1 MAVIKLRIFV
11 PNLTNVMG
19 LFDKIQVERSEAGV
33 GGPYTEITGA
43 AATAATLLGSQSA
56 PFTLNG
62 KTLLLKADGGV
73 EQTITFVSA
82 DPINVDDTVDFINA
96 NLTGAVATEEVGAVR
111 ITSSTL
117 GTSSLLEITGGTA
130 LADLGFTSGDADN
143 GEDPRITLQAGVDEY
158 EYDDQSG
165 DPGNYYR
172 TRFYNSSTAAVSSYS
187 DPVLGEVGTIIS
199 VSYLI
204 LAKVD
209 LANMDGTPIDD
220 RRVSFYNVYVPSGL
234 IVDDIGVVG
243 RAIDIFTNQA
253 GHAETMLIKGATM
266 NVSISGT
273 AIMRRITVP
282 TTGTEFNVL
291 SEIAAADD
299 IFQIQTPDIPAAVR
313 RS

>member
-11 PNLTNVMG
+11 PNLANVMG
-19 LFDKIQVERSEAGV
+19 LFDKIQVERSESGV
-33 GGPYTEITGA
+33 GGPYTEITA
-43 AATAATLLGSQSA
+43 AADAAATLLGTQTA

-62 KTLLLKADGGV
+62 KTLLLKVDGGS

-82 DPINVDDTVDFINA
+82 DPINVDDTVDFIND
-96 NLTGAVATEEVGAVR
+96 NVTGAVASEEVGAVR
-111 ITSSTL
+111 LTSSTL

-130 LADLGFTSGDADN
+130 LADLGLSVGLDN
-143 GEDPRITLQAGVDEY
+143 GEDARITLQAGVTEY

-165 DPGNYYR
+165 DPDNYYR

-187 DPVLGEVGTIIS
+187 DPVLGELGTIIS
-199 VSYLI
+199 VSSLI

-209 LANMDGTPIDD
+209 LANLDGTPIDD
-220 RRVSFYNVYVPSGL
+220 RRVSFYNTYTPSGL
-234 IVDDIGVVG
+234 IVEDIGVVG
-243 RAIDIFTNQA
+243 RTIDIFTNQA
-253 GHAETMLIKGATM
+253 GHAETMLIKGSIV

-273 AIMRRITVP
+273 AIMRKITIP

-291 SEIAAADD
+291 DEIAAADD
-299 IFQIQTPDIPAAVR
+299 IFQIQVPDIPAAVR